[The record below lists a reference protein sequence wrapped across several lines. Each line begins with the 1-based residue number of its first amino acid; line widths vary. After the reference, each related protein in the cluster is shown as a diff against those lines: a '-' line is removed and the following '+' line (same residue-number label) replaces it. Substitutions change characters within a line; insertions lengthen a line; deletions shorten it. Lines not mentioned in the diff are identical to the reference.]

1 MFIGALGKMEMEKV
15 PQAGFKIEG
24 LDIAGFDRGNILSN
38 FKLPFRLLSS
48 ISKAKKIIRNF
59 KPDFAIGTGG
69 FASALWAASQ
79 LGVPIFIQEQN
90 SFPGVTNKILSKR
103 LKQYLPLTLEWKVSF
118 QIQK

>member
-1 MFIGALGKMEMEKV
+1 MQSSCLSELWERWKWKKV

-69 FASALWAASQ
+69 FASGPALWAASQ
-79 LGVPIFIQEQN
+79 LGVPIFIQEQKLF
-90 SFPGVTNKILSKR
+90 SWS
-103 LKQYLPLTLEWKVSF
+103 Y
-118 QIQK
+118 